1 MVFAVQIDG
10 RVVGLSYVRG
20 ERTAQTPFEGRVMA
34 SVHNKARRLPLAS
47 EMGRS
52 V

>member
-10 RVVGLSYVRG
+10 RVVGLSYVHG
-20 ERTAQTPFEGRVMA
+20 TAQTPFEGRVKA